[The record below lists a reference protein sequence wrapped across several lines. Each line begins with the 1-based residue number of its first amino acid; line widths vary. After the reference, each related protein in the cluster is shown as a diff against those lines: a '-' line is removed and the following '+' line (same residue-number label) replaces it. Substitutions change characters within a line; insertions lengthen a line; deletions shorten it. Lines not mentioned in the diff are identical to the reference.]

1 MKEQKE
7 TAHVSFFEFT
17 TWICLCF
24 QFVCHN
30 MIRLQTISS
39 ARTAGCLFPHR
50 YYPQEILLM
59 KQIYSWKPY
68 FSVEYPHF
76 WCNLQEVMFYQLVI
90 LGCGPPPVSL
100 FAQKKAGWIGLLPP
114 LIQCTLKH
122 IVGSCLVGSP
132 DGHGG
137 RELSTVVRIYP
148 GIRYIKIIATCA
160 KNL

>member
-76 WCNLQEVMFYQLVI
+76 WCNLQEVMFFQLVI
-90 LGCGPPPVSL
+90 LDCGPPAGQPVCKTKGRL
-100 FAQKKAGWIGLLPP
+100 NRVKTTTYTMHTKASSR
-114 LIQCTLKH
+114 
-122 IVGSCLVGSP
+122 VVF
-132 DGHGG
+132 G
-137 RELSTVVRIYP
+137 RVTRQTRWPRVVRIYL
-148 GIRYIKIIATCA
+148 GIRYIKIIATYA
-160 KNL
+160 RNL